1 MYTPEEVAAA
11 KEYLLE
17 KIAGGMSVAE
27 AVRTDEDMVLP
38 SERKIWTWL
47 QEGRKDFDE
56 EFFQRYARAYKQRAD
71 GIFEE
76 ILQIADDGRND
87 TYVDENGKTRVDWD
101 VVQRSKL
108 RVDARKWILARM
120 DSKRF
125 GDKIET
131 TLQGGDK
138 PIETVNYANLSDAA
152 LEEIVKNSN
161 ASKT

>member
-1 MYTPEEVAAA
+1 MYSPEEVAAA
-11 KEYLLE
+11 KKHILE
-17 KIAGGMSVAE
+17 EIPKGLSLAE
-27 AVRTDEDMVLP
+27 IVCRDKDMILP

-47 QEGRKDFDE
+47 QEGHKDFDAD
-56 EFFQRYARAYKQRAD
+56 FYQDYARAYKLRANK
-71 GIFEE
+71 IFEE
-76 ILQIADDGRND
+76 MLQIADDGRND
-87 TYVDENGKTRVDWD
+87 TYTDADGKTRIDWD

-108 RVDARKWILARM
+108 RVDTRKWILSRM

-125 GDKIET
+125 GDKMET

-138 PIETVNYANLSDAA
+138 PIETVNYGNLSDAA